1 MESNATKQTLAP
13 LQRSEGKTVAESEH
27 ARWQMDLAELNDN
40 KGSERYAL
48 CVVNIFDR
56 KLFTEPLPNKRPT
69 TVREALKKILA
80 RAGGK
85 PITISSD
92 KGLEFTS
99 AAMSD
104 YLDSVSIAQRFKE
117 PGDPNALGI
126 VDRAIGLL
134 KKKLATIGGTGG
146 DRWGDAL
153 AKATTGLNATPKPEV
168 LHGAAPDDV
177 KGEPEV
183 QFMLLQDNARK
194 LQHNDALAAKRRTAL
209 ERAGGKSATCGRRAP
224 QVPQGLQGPLRPRAH
239 GDERAGLHSQRR
251 GWRTARPEAAPACA
265 RRGPRAARGL
275 PATEARGVKGVQ
287 CTLGTGRMLGG
298 GRVHRGQKACLWL
311 YQKRRYFPNAYR
323 LPQAARHGD

>member
-1 MESNATKQTLAP
+1 MTLRRLNEELGFPGQQALLLAARKRGIATTRQEVRELVESNATKQTLAP

-85 PITISSD
+85 PIAISSD

-117 PGDPNALGI
+117 PGGPNALGI

-153 AKATTGLNATPKPEV
+153 AKATTGLNAMPKPEV

-209 ERAGGKSATCGRRAP
+209 ERAGGKFRAP
-224 QVPQGLQGPLRPRAH
+224 LVGGVHPKF
-239 GDERAGLHSQRR
+239 RR
-251 GWRTARPEAAPACA
+251 GFSAHYGPVRTATSVQGSTVSDEAGELHDLKLLQPAP
-265 RRGPRAARGL
+265 G
-275 PATEARGVKGVQ
+275 EAREPREAFWRLK
-287 CTLGTGRMLGG
+287 
-298 GRVHRGQKACLWL
+298 RVE
-311 YQKRRYFPNAYR
+311 
-323 LPQAARHGD
+323 